1 MTINYILNSTNNTLN
16 VIVKGKPV
24 TIHKYTNEDR
34 YNKVL
39 ELIKDNDE
47 EAIIKLFDVVTQVSN
62 KLGVTIT
69 KEGLVTYINKEG
81 QVEQL
86 PPSLNK
92 TLVAMYEQDESSITP
107 LINFWEKVRLN
118 PSYRVNRCL
127 FDFIEANN
135 IVINEKGNLIMYK
148 IVKRTEDK
156 EVFLDLYT
164 KTFKQMFNVP
174 VTMPRNQVDD
184 NIEQTCSHGFH
195 VCSWQYLPHYG
206 SAVSGHDAILLCEVD
221 PADIVAIPR
230 DYNNS
235 KIRTC
240 AYTPLSEYTYDQG
253 EIDKVLYRGYN
264 TELLGDYDG
273 DNELENKNN
282 GRSSYTLHDDI
293 TGSSFTLYDYN
304 SDEDEDE
311 DSDDDYYLEDE
322 D

>member
-1 MTINYILNSTNNTLN
+1 MTIPYILNSTNNTLN

-24 TIHKYTNEDR
+24 TIHKYKDEDK
-34 YNKVL
+34 YKKVL
-39 ELIKDNDE
+39 ELIGQNDE
-47 EAIIKLFDVVTQVSN
+47 EAIIKLFDTATQIST

-69 KEGLVTYINKEG
+69 KEGLVTYVNKEG

-86 PPSLNK
+86 PSSLNK

-107 LINFWEKVRLN
+107 LIKFWEKVRLN

-148 IVKRTEDK
+148 IVKRTDDK

-164 KTFKQMFNVP
+164 RKIEQRFNIEVR
-174 VTMPRNQVDD
+174 VLRQSVDD
-184 NIEQTCSHGFH
+184 NIDVECSQGLHC
-195 VCSWQYLPHYG
+195 CSWQYLPHYG

-221 PADIVAIPR
+221 PTEIVAIPR

-264 TELLGDYDG
+264 TESLGDYDG
-273 DNELENKNN
+273 DGDL
-282 GRSSYTLHDDI
+282 
-293 TGSSFTLYDYN
+293 
-304 SDEDEDE
+304 EDEDYSYE
-311 DSDDDYYLEDE
+311 DSDDDYYLED
-322 D
+322 DD